1 MSIYFILR
9 NYRARDILVQIRGE
23 KVYFITID
31 KPLLTIDDDNC
42 EYYIYLRPI
51 KSEGLIYHKKLGYI
65 IQNNK
70 NPIVNQNKVIEN
82 KIIGY
87 YTIENYIK
95 LITKEVLNAFDKFN
109 NESMTINIKHNKYL
123 STSMTIYKEDIPM
136 NSEYFYLNIIKEI
149 RLFNHPLKLDLFSK
163 LNGKPITTTNPR
175 DMMRIKL
182 FN

>member
-23 KVYFITID
+23 KAYFITID

-123 STSMTIYKEDIPM
+123 STSMTIYKEDIPK

-175 DMMRIKL
+175 DMLRIKL